1 MGSSLM
7 LQIVNGKGKKGK
19 REENKKRKEP
29 SPYLSK
35 PCWNGLSKY
44 TAESQWKNDTSG
56 PGFEW
61 HGGFGQDPLQTE
73 IYFPPLWMCRGGATA
88 RGRTGNGRR
97 VMANIF
103 WMGSAARFPGSELVT
118 RAGVNV

>member
-1 MGSSLM
+1 MARWFWPGPTPNWNLFSSS
-7 LQIVNGKGKKGK
+7 VDV
-19 REENKKRKEP
+19 
-29 SPYLSK
+29 S
-35 PCWNGLSKY
+35 
-44 TAESQWKNDTSG
+44 
-56 PGFEW
+56 
-61 HGGFGQDPLQTE
+61 
-73 IYFPPLWMCRGGATA
+73 GGATA